1 MRIKQTLRLA
11 DSQACK
17 NMRVFTAYHLKLYF
31 GLEPLR
37 PLPTADKGSKSA
49 AQNKECHEFVL
60 RTSETT
66 IFWAGSAFSFKHKTN

>member
-31 GLEPLR
+31 GLEARSVWNTKQISRYRFKLY
-37 PLPTADKGSKSA
+37 LNTYADMAELADAHGSGHA
-49 AQNKECHEFVL
+49 
-60 RTSETT
+60 TSV
-66 IFWAGSAFSFKHKTN
+66 